1 MSDDLLLTQYERL
14 LDGLPAGAPWPALAE
29 SGFLDLLRGE
39 AEGGA
44 GFTLEALF
52 PLAFASGR
60 RPTSPA
66 VIETMLA
73 RLVDPDA
80 LDAADA
86 EAALRAGGF
95 TLEQARALAAIAAAG
110 QMAGAMEAVQEM
122 TIAYAST
129 RQQFGREI
137 SKFQAIQHQ
146 IAVMAEEAQAARMAA
161 QAAFVGAP
169 DAASEQK
176 AAVAK
181 ARCGR
186 AAVTVAAVA
195 HAVHGA
201 IGMSEEYPLH
211 NFTRRLHGWRMAHG
225 GDSYWSRRLGRWALD
240 QADGFGTLARAL

>member
-14 LDGLPAGAPWPALAE
+14 LDGLPAAPWPALAE

-39 AEGGA
+39 SDGGA

-52 PLAFASGR
+52 PLALASGR
-60 RPTSPA
+60 RPTSPP

-73 RLVDPDA
+73 RLVDAEASDV
-80 LDAADA
+80 ADA
-86 EAALRAGGF
+86 EAALRGGG
-95 TLEQARALAAIAAAG
+95 LAPGQARALAAIAAAG
-110 QMAGAMEAVQEM
+110 QMAGAMDAVQEM
-122 TIAYAST
+122 TLAYAST

-169 DAASEQK
+169 DAASEMK
-176 AAVAK
+176 AAAAK

-186 AAVTVAAVA
+186 AAVSVAAIA

-225 GDSYWSRRLGRWALD
+225 GDAYWSRRLGQWALEQSD
-240 QADGFGTLARAL
+240 SFGTLARAL